1 MTKQV
6 IRIWVGNE
14 LVNEFNGDRIQFN
27 NMYQN
32 VCNDKSRKIRTRTT
46 SSYSYIDEKGL
57 VNFVR
62 LIAKLRHTANNNRE
76 GQPCHQRTII
86 TTI

>member
-14 LVNEFNGDRIQFN
+14 LVNEFNGDRIQFE

-32 VCNDKSRKIRTRTT
+32 VCNDKSRKVRTRTT
-46 SSYSYIDEKGL
+46 SSYSYIDEKGM

-62 LIAKLRHTANNNRE
+62 LIAK
-76 GQPCHQRTII
+76 
-86 TTI
+86 

>member
-6 IRIWVGNE
+6 IKIWVGNE
-14 LVNEFNGDRIQFN
+14 LVNEFNGDRIQFK

-32 VCNDKSRKIRTRTT
+32 VCNDKSRKIRTRTP
-46 SSYSYIDEKGL
+46 SSYSYIDEKGV

-62 LIAKLRHTANNNRE
+62 LIEK
-76 GQPCHQRTII
+76 
-86 TTI
+86 